1 MVNDYRRNNWSAY
14 LYKVEDYG
22 KKVTRVVDDSD
33 VFGPVL
39 SVLQD
44 PVEPNLLWVGGEYG
58 LYVSTNGGGTFQ
70 KWDKNMPT
78 VQVMDRTV
86 NHNNPNTRGCFPAG
100 QGHAS
105 RGLRLK
111 ILNT

>member
-58 LYVSTNGGGTFQ
+58 LYVSKRWRHVPEMGQKHANGTSHGPCLPKERKRPCLGNLWT
-70 KWDKNMPT
+70 WCMG
-78 VQVMDRTV
+78 V
-86 NHNNPNTRGCFPAG
+86 G
-100 QGHAS
+100 
-105 RGLRLK
+105 
-111 ILNT
+111 